1 MGVRWRTADGALTRL
16 SVNEVSR
23 RRLLELAMAAEVWE
37 CVAWLVPK
45 KHHAR
50 LGIVVFEKLHR
61 TRIIQSLFLLN
72 DSNYKIMSPNGLCFC
87 TLVFSRKF
95 KLKNGL

>member
-1 MGVRWRTADGALTRL
+1 MRWRTANGAMTRL

-23 RRLLELAMAAEVWE
+23 RHLLELAMAAWVME
-37 CVAWLVPK
+37 CGTWLAPK

-61 TRIIQSLFLLN
+61 TRMIQNFFN
-72 DSNYKIMSPNGLCFC
+72 DNNYKIMSPIRLCFC

-95 KLKNGL
+95 KLKNGLQFGI